1 MTNITYKLV
10 SILTLVITVSSYHLP
25 VISIEPFVVLEYSGN
40 YSNSKK
46 NINSNNPFLRNY
58 SHNEFYEVKEG
69 DSLSGIINKFY
80 SRTGLNKKI
89 IEISIIQINKKA
101 FVKENP
107 HYLYAG
113 KKIKI
118 PSINE
123 IMNLVKNDNSSS
135 KISKSN
141 HIYFFGGN

>member
-1 MTNITYKLV
+1 MFTI
-10 SILTLVITVSSYHLP
+10 SSYNSSA
-25 VISIEPFVVLEYSGN
+25 ISAEPFVVLEYSGN
-40 YSNSKK
+40 YSSSKK
-46 NINSNNPFLRNY
+46 IINRNNPFLRNY
-58 SHNEFYEVKEG
+58 SHTEFYEVKEG
-69 DSLSGIINKFY
+69 DSLSAIINKFY

-89 IEISIIQINKKA
+89 IEVSIIQINKTA
-101 FVKENP
+101 FVRENP

-123 IMNLVKNDNSSS
+123 MMNLVKNETDSGKITKSS
-135 KISKSN
+135 

>member
-1 MTNITYKLV
+1 MKILFNKFACLFFTILAC
-10 SILTLVITVSSYHLP
+10 SIFFSSTW
-25 VISIEPFVVLEYSGN
+25 SNEPFVVLDYSGHDVRK
-40 YSNSKK
+40 KK
-46 NINSNNPFLRNY
+46 NIDKNNPFLRNY
-58 SHNEFYEVKEG
+58 SHNEFYIVQEG

-89 IEISIIQINKKA
+89 IEVSIIQINKKA
-101 FVKENP
+101 FVRDNP

-113 KKIKI
+113 KKIKV

-123 IMNLVKNDNSSS
+123 IMNLVKNQQNSVANNKES
-135 KISKSN
+135 

>member
-1 MTNITYKLV
+1 MINLTNKLF
-10 SILTLVITVSSYHLP
+10 SILILVIITTSYHSP
-25 VISIEPFVVLEYSGN
+25 VISVEPFVVLEYSGN
-40 YSNSKK
+40 YSGSIK
-46 NINSNNPFLRNY
+46 NINRNNPFLRNY
-58 SHNEFYEVKEG
+58 NHNEFYEVKEG
-69 DSLSGIINKFY
+69 DSLSAIINKFY

-89 IEISIIQINKKA
+89 IEVSIIQINKKA
-101 FVKENP
+101 FVRENP

-123 IMNLVKNDNSSS
+123 MMNLVKNSSGS
-135 KISKSN
+135 GKISKSG